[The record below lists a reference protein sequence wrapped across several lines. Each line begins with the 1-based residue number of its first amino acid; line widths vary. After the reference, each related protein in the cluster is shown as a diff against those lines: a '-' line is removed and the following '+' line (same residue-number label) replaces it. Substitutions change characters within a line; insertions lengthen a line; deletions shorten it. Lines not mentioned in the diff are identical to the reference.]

1 MLMQNNNNYNTYNIT
16 YHLVIKLDF
25 VLSVCLLLTY
35 IYIYIY
41 IYISL
46 FISLTHEAVQM
57 YKKKTSIVKHVDV
70 LLHETFIQKVPKYDF
85 AE

>member
-25 VLSVCLLLTY
+25 VLSVCLLLT
-35 IYIYIY
+35 YIYIY